1 MPNDILQVGPLQ
13 WGWITAWSLDHGF
26 LPSGAERVSE
36 LRFSHRPGI
45 TLGVLVLDD
54 LLISARSCG
63 NVIDLAILRDV
74 DSGLVA
80 PLISLALL
88 LPDVAVSIRRLH
100 DLDRSGWWLLI
111 CLTGIGFIVL
121 LVWDCMRG
129 TLGPNR
135 FGPAPLASSALPVAA
150 QI

>member
-1 MPNDILQVGPLQ
+1 MDFSEAIRNGFRNYGSATGRASRSEFWYWVIFS
-13 WGWITAWSLDHGF
+13 SLC
-26 LPSGAERVSE
+26 GA
-36 LRFSHRPGI
+36 
-45 TLGVLVLDD
+45 
-54 LLISARSCG
+54 AG
-63 NVIDLAILRDV
+63 NVVDLAIFHDI

-100 DLDRSGWWLLI
+100 DRDRSGWWLLI
-111 CLTGIGFIVL
+111 GLTGVGLIVL

-129 TLGPNR
+129 TLGTNR
-135 FGPAPLASSALPVAA
+135 FGPDTLAPSALPVAT

>member
-1 MPNDILQVGPLQ
+1 MDFFEAVRNGFRNYASASGRASRSEFWYWMIFS
-13 WGWITAWSLDHGF
+13 SLC
-26 LPSGAERVSE
+26 GA
-36 LRFSHRPGI
+36 
-45 TLGVLVLDD
+45 
-54 LLISARSCG
+54 AG
-63 NVIDLAILRDV
+63 NIVDLAIFHNI

-111 CLTGIGFIVL
+111 CFTGIGIIVL

-135 FGPAPLASSALPVAA
+135 FGLDPIAPPAVPAA
-150 QI
+150 VQT

>member
-1 MPNDILQVGPLQ
+1 MDFSQAVRN
-13 WGWITAWSLDHGF
+13 GF
-26 LPSGAERVSE
+26 RNYASATGRASRSEFWYWMIFSTLCGA
-36 LRFSHRPGI
+36 
-45 TLGVLVLDD
+45 
-54 LLISARSCG
+54 AG

>member
-1 MPNDILQVGPLQ
+1 MDFSQAVRN
-13 WGWITAWSLDHGF
+13 GF
-26 LPSGAERVSE
+26 RKYASATGRASRSEFWYWMIFSTLCGA
-36 LRFSHRPGI
+36 
-45 TLGVLVLDD
+45 
-54 LLISARSCG
+54 AG
-63 NVIDLAILRDV
+63 NVIDLAIFRDV

-135 FGPAPLASSALPVAA
+135 FGPDPLASSALPVAA

>member
-1 MPNDILQVGPLQ
+1 MDFSEAIRNGFRNYGSATGRASRSEFWYWVIFS
-13 WGWITAWSLDHGF
+13 SLC
-26 LPSGAERVSE
+26 GA
-36 LRFSHRPGI
+36 
-45 TLGVLVLDD
+45 
-54 LLISARSCG
+54 AG
-63 NVIDLAILRDV
+63 NVVDLAIFHDI

-111 CLTGIGFIVL
+111 SLTGVGLIVL

-135 FGPAPLASSALPVAA
+135 FGPDALAPSALPVAT

>member
-1 MPNDILQVGPLQ
+1 V
-13 WGWITAWSLDHGF
+13 DHGF
-26 LPSGAERVSE
+26 LRSGAERVPE
-36 LRFSHRPGI
+36 LCFGLRPGVS
-45 TLGVLVLDD
+45 LGVLVLDD
-54 LLISARSCG
+54 FFVFMRRRWKHRRSG
-63 NVIDLAILRDV
+63 DLPHI

-111 CLTGIGFIVL
+111 CFTGIGIIVL

-135 FGPAPLASSALPVAA
+135 FGPDPIAPPALPAA
-150 QI
+150 VQT